1 QQVVTS
7 IAAGFGPERTR
18 KMASTAVDST
28 VEWNF
33 AFCSQQKC
41 YGGVGVWLK
50 DAGRGL
56 QGEIA
61 KIAEMAKIGN

>member
-1 QQVVTS
+1 
-7 IAAGFGPERTR
+7 
-18 KMASTAVDST
+18 MASTAVDST